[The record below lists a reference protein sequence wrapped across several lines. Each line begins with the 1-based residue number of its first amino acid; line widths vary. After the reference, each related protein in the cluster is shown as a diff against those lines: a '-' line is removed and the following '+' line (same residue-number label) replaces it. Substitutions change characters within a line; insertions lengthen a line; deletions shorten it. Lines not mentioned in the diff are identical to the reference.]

1 MADENDELATKL
13 TRAARRRRR
22 CWWFPTKDLRRCRNP
37 APELFPLCSAHRK
50 KFIRVLLATAGVVI
64 VAAFVT
70 EPVKRFVWRE
80 PKRLFTPL
88 PGTKPSATS
97 KLPYT
102 PPNIPTVQDLYNTEL
117 SSAFGFSKHDELEGL
132 HGSKNV

>member
-80 PKRLFTPL
+80 PVCSGDVITTTAALESREDRNDKTLLVLRTISQNQLGQLTAE
-88 PGTKPSATS
+88 GWW
-97 KLPYT
+97 
-102 PPNIPTVQDLYNTEL
+102 TEL
-117 SSAFGFSKHDELEGL
+117 IRGGL
-132 HGSKNV
+132 PA